1 MHNEESIKLLVRRRL
16 IDSAEGRLIG
26 VLEEFNK
33 AFNILEKYKYTVSI
47 FGSARVLPSVS
58 SYKKAYEVA
67 QALAKNGYAIVTGGG
82 GGIMEASNKGAF
94 DIQKPS
100 IGFNIEL
107 PTEQHLNLYTTE
119 HYSFEHFFG
128 RKVALTLNANAYILF
143 PGGFGTLDELFE
155 ILTLEQNY
163 IIPRVPIILYDS
175 EFWLPLREF
184 INNTLASKYKTIS
197 PKDSN
202 IFKISDSVEEIVKI
216 VDEYKQESYVEPFE
230 PKLSNLVKE

>member
-1 MHNEESIKLLVRRRL
+1 
-16 IDSAEGRLIG
+16 
-26 VLEEFNK
+26 
-33 AFNILEKYKYTVSI
+33 
-47 FGSARVLPSVS
+47 
-58 SYKKAYEVA
+58 
-67 QALAKNGYAIVTGGG
+67 
-82 GGIMEASNKGAF
+82 MEASNKGAF

-107 PTEQHLNLYTTE
+107 PTEQQLNLNTTE

-128 RKVALTLNANAYILF
+128 RKVALTLNANAYIFF
-143 PGGFGTLDELFE
+143 PGGFGTLDELFD